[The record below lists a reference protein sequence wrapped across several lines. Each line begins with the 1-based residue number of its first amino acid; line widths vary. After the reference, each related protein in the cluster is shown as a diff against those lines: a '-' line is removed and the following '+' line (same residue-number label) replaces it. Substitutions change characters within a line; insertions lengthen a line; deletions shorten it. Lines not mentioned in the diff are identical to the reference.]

1 MYPPYIYAVEK
12 YFNKL
17 LPILVPLQVI
27 LNIEGSG
34 LQYFLVVQFK
44 NEPWQKIIIFTQ
56 INLCNGCQ
64 VKEHNHVIKVSK
76 NLLSESLE

>member
-1 MYPPYIYAVEK
+1 MYPPYIHAVEK
-12 YFNKL
+12 YFSKL

-34 LQYFLVVQFK
+34 LQYFPVVQFK

-56 INLCNGCQ
+56 IKLCNGCQ
-64 VKEHNHVIKVSK
+64 VKEYNHVSVIKVSK
-76 NLLSESLE
+76 NLSS